1 MLEEAVR
8 IMRGLWTQAPFSYSG
23 NHYEIVDAFCEPKP
37 EPLPPVMIG
46 GSGERH
52 TLRAVARHADWWND
66 LYRPPTDLARK
77 LDALREHCANE
88 GADFDRIRKTVAATL
103 FIDRSHGRARERAGD
118 RLAGPTPAIAGDP
131 SYVRERFEELAELGF
146 DLSIVAFTSLG
157 EHDDVRLFADE
168 VMPAF
173 G

>member
-1 MLEEAVR
+1 M
-8 IMRGLWTQAPFSYSG
+8 
-23 NHYEIVDAFCEPKP
+23 
-37 EPLPPVMIG
+37 
-46 GSGERH
+46 
-52 TLRAVARHADWWND
+52 
-66 LYRPPTDLARK
+66 
-77 LDALREHCANE
+77 
-88 GADFDRIRKTVAATL
+88 AATL

-118 RLAGPTPAIAGDP
+118 RLAGPTPPIAGDP

-173 G
+173 A